1 MTDVRQTNIGPREQ
15 RRRRILGATML
26 AIGAI
31 IVIGQ
36 MGMDANR
43 LWRLATVI
51 PFFLGALGLIQ
62 AQSGT

>member
-15 RRRRILGATML
+15 RRRRIFGVTIL

-31 IVIGQ
+31 IIIGQ
-36 MGMDANR
+36 MVTDANR

-51 PFFLGALGLIQ
+51 PFFLGTLGLIQ